1 MCDYRHDN
9 QQSNLAGMFILESI
23 RQFKIRKLGV
33 QPYENV
39 WRDMQAF
46 TQNRTSETPDE
57 IWLVEHFPVY
67 TLGLNGKREHLLNVG
82 NTPVVQT
89 DRGGQVTYHGEGQA
103 IIYTLFDLK
112 RLNLNSQQIV
122 THLENAMIQTLTD
135 YKICA
140 VARADARG
148 VYVENKKMGSIG
160 LRIKQNGCYHGLSLN
175 NNMDLTP
182 FNFINPC
189 GYADLKMTQLAD
201 FGIIIET
208 DELAQH
214 IVFNLLKNFND

>member
-1 MCDYRHDN
+1 MP
-9 QQSNLAGMFILESI
+9 
-23 RQFKIRKLGV
+23 FKIRQLGV
-33 QPYENV
+33 QLYEKV
-39 WRDMQAF
+39 WRDMQQF
-46 TQNRTSETPDE
+46 TQTRTPETPDE

-82 NTPVVQT
+82 EIPVIQT

-103 IIYTLFDLK
+103 IVYILFDLK
-112 RLNLNSQQIV
+112 RRNLNSQQIV
-122 THLENAMIQTLTD
+122 SHLENAMIQTLTD
-135 YKICA
+135 YKIPA

-148 VYVENKKMGSIG
+148 VYVENKKIGSIG

-201 FGIIIET
+201 FGVTIKT
-208 DELAQH
+208 NELSQQ
-214 IVFNLLKNFND
+214 IVSHLLKNLND

>member
-1 MCDYRHDN
+1 M
-9 QQSNLAGMFILESI
+9 MI
-23 RQFKIRKLGV
+23 RQLGV
-33 QPYENV
+33 QPYESV
-39 WRDMQAF
+39 WREMQQF
-46 TQNRTSETPDE
+46 TQTRTSETPDE
-57 IWLVEHFPVY
+57 IWLVEHLPVY

-82 NTPVVQT
+82 EIPVIQT

-103 IIYTLFDLK
+103 IVYILFDLK
-112 RLNLNSQQIV
+112 RRNLNSQQIV
-122 THLENAMIQTLTD
+122 SHLENAMIQTLAD
-135 YKICA
+135 YKISA

-148 VYVENKKMGSIG
+148 VYVENKKIGSIG

-201 FGIIIET
+201 FGVIIET
-208 DELAQH
+208 NALAQH
-214 IVFNLLKNFND
+214 IASNLLKNFND